1 MANTFAEKVI
11 KFTGILDLIYKREA
25 LTAILEDNA
34 AIWIGTNKIKVPKI
48 AVQGLGDYDRVN
60 GYTRG
65 NITVTYGEYEL
76 LHDRGRSFGVD
87 IIDDDEAGFQ
97 VYATAST
104 EFVRTQVIPELDAI
118 RFSTLYGL
126 AGNVESVTYTKD
138 TALLGYD
145 SAREVLFDN
154 DVPEDQLV
162 MFISPQYN
170 TFLKQNTQVLR
181 RIDVDKTV
189 FSMNGIDRRVNML
202 DGEVPLIR
210 VPRNRFFDSIALLDG
225 TTGGEEAGGYAPIA
239 ITSRYLNFILGDR
252 RVMKAY
258 TKHNVKKVISWLDNQ
273 TSDENLVF
281 FRVLHDL
288 VVWDN
293 KVNGI
298 FASRMATA
306 FDA

>member
-1 MANTFAEKVI
+1 MANSFAEKVI

-60 GYTRG
+60 GYTKG

-76 LHDRGRSFGVD
+76 QYDRGRSFGVD

-104 EFVRTQVIPELDAI
+104 EFVRTQEIPEMDAI
-118 RFSTLYGL
+118 RFSTLFGL
-126 AGNVESVTYTKD
+126 AGNTEAVLYDKT
-138 TALLGYD
+138 TALGGYD
-145 SAREVLFDN
+145 NAREVLFEA
-154 DVPEDQLV
+154 DVPEDQLL

-170 TFLKQNTQVLR
+170 TFLKQDTSIAR
-181 RIDVDKTV
+181 RVDVDKTV
-189 FSMNGIDRRVNML
+189 FTMNGIDRRVNML
-202 DGEVPLIR
+202 DSEVPLIR
-210 VPRNRFFDSIALLDG
+210 VPRNRFFDTISLLDG
-225 TTGGEEAGGYAPIA
+225 TTGGQEGGGYAPIA
-239 ITSRYLNFILGDR
+239 ATSKYLNFILGDR
-252 RVMKAY
+252 RAMKAY

-281 FRVLHDL
+281 FRVVHDL
-288 VVWDN
+288 VVFDN

-298 FASRMATA
+298 FASSQVAV